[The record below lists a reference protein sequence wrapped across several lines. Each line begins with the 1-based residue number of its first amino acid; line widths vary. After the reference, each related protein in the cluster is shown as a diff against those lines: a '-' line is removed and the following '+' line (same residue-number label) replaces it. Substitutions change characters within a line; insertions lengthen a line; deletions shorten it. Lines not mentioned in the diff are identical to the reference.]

1 MKTNK
6 TVFDLATVYATF
18 TVHETIKML
27 ADVREGKE
35 ELDELLILLK
45 ADASDSSDMKARLY
59 NISCVEEQI
68 DLANKNIRV
77 LENAIMCHE
86 TKIFE
91 KRTVHDKTAV
101 ICLN

>member
-1 MKTNK
+1 MKTNNIL
-6 TVFDLATVYATF
+6 DLATVYATLSIQ
-18 TVHETIKML
+18 ETLTAL
-27 ADVREGKE
+27 ADIKE
-35 ELDELLILLK
+35 SKETLDELLILMK
-45 ADASDSSDMKARLY
+45 ADSSDMETRLHH
-59 NISCVEEQI
+59 ISCIEEQI

-91 KRTVHDKTAV
+91 KRTLQDKTTV

>member
-1 MKTNK
+1 MKTNNIL
-6 TVFDLATVYATF
+6 DLATVYATLSIQ
-18 TVHETIKML
+18 ETLTAL
-27 ADVREGKE
+27 ADIKE
-35 ELDELLILLK
+35 SKETLDELLILMK
-45 ADASDSSDMKARLY
+45 ADSSDMETRLY
-59 NISCVEEQI
+59 HISCIEEQI

-91 KRTVHDKTAV
+91 KRSVQGGMAV

>member
-1 MKTNK
+1 MKTNNIL
-6 TVFDLATVYATF
+6 DLATVYATLSIQ
-18 TVHETIKML
+18 ETLTAL
-27 ADVREGKE
+27 ADIKE
-35 ELDELLILLK
+35 SKETLDELLILMK
-45 ADASDSSDMKARLY
+45 ADSSDMETRLY
-59 NISCVEEQI
+59 HISCIEEQI

-91 KRTVHDKTAV
+91 KRTVQDKTAV

>member
-1 MKTNK
+1 MKTNNIL
-6 TVFDLATVYATF
+6 DLATVYATLSIQ
-18 TVHETIKML
+18 ETLTAL
-27 ADVREGKE
+27 ADIKE
-35 ELDELLILLK
+35 SKETLDELLILMK
-45 ADASDSSDMKARLY
+45 ADSSDMETRLHH
-59 NISCVEEQI
+59 ISCIEEQI

-91 KRTVHDKTAV
+91 KRTLQDKTAV

>member
-1 MKTNK
+1 MKTNNIL
-6 TVFDLATVYATF
+6 DLATVYATL
-18 TVHETIKML
+18 TVHEILAILAEIK
-27 ADVREGKE
+27 ESKE
-35 ELDELLILLK
+35 TLDELLILMK
-45 ADASDSSDMKARLY
+45 ADSSDMETRLHH
-59 NISCVEEQI
+59 ISCIEEQI

-91 KRTVHDKTAV
+91 KRTLQDKTAV

>member
-1 MKTNK
+1 MKTNNIL
-6 TVFDLATVYATF
+6 DLAPVYATLSIQ
-18 TVHETIKML
+18 ETLTAL
-27 ADVREGKE
+27 ADIKE
-35 ELDELLILLK
+35 STETLDELLILMK
-45 ADASDSSDMKARLY
+45 ADSSDMETRLY
-59 NISCVEEQI
+59 HISCIEEQI

-91 KRTVHDKTAV
+91 KRTVQDKTAV

>member
-1 MKTNK
+1 MKTNNIL
-6 TVFDLATVYATF
+6 DLATVYATLSIQ
-18 TVHETIKML
+18 ETLTAL
-27 ADVREGKE
+27 ADIKE
-35 ELDELLILLK
+35 SKETLDELLILMK
-45 ADASDSSDMKARLY
+45 ADSSDMETRLY
-59 NISCVEEQI
+59 HISCIEEQI

-91 KRTVHDKTAV
+91 KRTLQDKTTV

>member
-1 MKTNK
+1 MKTNNLL
-6 TVFDLATVYATF
+6 DLATVYATL
-18 TVHETIKML
+18 TVHETL
-27 ADVREGKE
+27 AILAEMKE
-35 ELDELLILLK
+35 KKETLDELLILMK
-45 ADASDSSDMKARLY
+45 ADSTDMGTRLY
-59 NISCVEEQI
+59 HISCVEEQI

-91 KRTVHDKTAV
+91 KRTLQNKTAV

>member
-1 MKTNK
+1 MKTNNLL
-6 TVFDLATVYATF
+6 DLATVYATL
-18 TVHETIKML
+18 TVHETLTML
-27 ADVREGKE
+27 ADIKE
-35 ELDELLILLK
+35 SKATLEELLILTK
-45 ADASDSSDMKARLY
+45 ADSTDMETRLHH
-59 NISCVEEQI
+59 ISCIEEQI

-91 KRTVHDKTAV
+91 KRTLQNKTAV

>member
-1 MKTNK
+1 MKTNNIL
-6 TVFDLATVYATF
+6 DLATVYATLS
-18 TVHETIKML
+18 VNQILEAL
-27 ADVREGKE
+27 ADIKE
-35 ELDELLILLK
+35 SKETLDELLILMK
-45 ADASDSSDMKARLY
+45 ADSSDMETRLHH
-59 NISCVEEQI
+59 ISCIEEQI

-91 KRTVHDKTAV
+91 KRTLQDKTAV

>member
-6 TVFDLATVYATF
+6 IVFDLATVYASF
-18 TVHETIKML
+18 TVHETIKIL
-27 ADVREGKE
+27 ADAREGKE

-45 ADASDSSDMKARLY
+45 ADSSDMEARLY
-59 NISCVEEQI
+59 NIACVEEQI

-91 KRTVHDKTAV
+91 KRTVQDKTAV

>member
-1 MKTNK
+1 MKTNNIL
-6 TVFDLATVYATF
+6 DLATVYATLSIQ
-18 TVHETIKML
+18 ETLTAL
-27 ADVREGKE
+27 ADIKE
-35 ELDELLILLK
+35 STETLDELLILMK
-45 ADASDSSDMKARLY
+45 ADSSDMDTRLCH
-59 NISCVEEQI
+59 ISCIEEQI

-91 KRTVHDKTAV
+91 KRTVQDKTAV